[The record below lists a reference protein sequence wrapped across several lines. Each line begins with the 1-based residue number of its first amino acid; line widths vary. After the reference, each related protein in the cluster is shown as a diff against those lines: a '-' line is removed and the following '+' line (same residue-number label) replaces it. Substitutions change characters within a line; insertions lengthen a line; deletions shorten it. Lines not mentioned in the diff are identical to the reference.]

1 MKTLS
6 HIRVLILCVLLSST
20 FSLSAKTIYVDGFAN
35 GGDGSSWDKAF
46 TTITAALDAATS
58 GDEIWVASDTY
69 MGQYIMKSGVN
80 VYGGFDTSETSRD
93 QRDFVKNRTILK
105 NTNALVLKNQ
115 SGLTEDASFDGFDI
129 RDVRNTGETT
139 TANGGAGYLSA
150 KMNLRNCRILNNISV
165 KGTGG
170 GISMDAGAT
179 IENCIFA
186 GNSSQST
193 GGAINM
199 NKGGVVKNCIF
210 INNFTRGNSG
220 GGIAAS
226 TSADGLVYPTIEN
239 CLFAHNEAYN
249 NGGAIWSQGAYIN
262 NCTMVNNKSVR
273 PADNQTGGT
282 GNGGAVLLDG
292 ITKDEVLLRKS
303 EMYNCILW
311 GNDAIKE
318 DADKKQLYIT
328 RFVKDGEVDHYKAAI
343 ANCAIQNLDA
353 IKEYPLTVLALPSLV
368 ALDATNNEIK
378 FASPN
383 TTVGVISPF
392 DATSLGT
399 SFDYSTYTADWSIG
413 AESAAVNKGDN
424 SKVQSTVDL
433 NGTTRIMG
441 DAVDLGAYEAKG
453 IVSITENPS
462 DIEIQPFYVSPDRN
476 TLFLTT
482 IDDVNVEIYS
492 ISGASVISKNCNGSL
507 DISNLTHGTYI
518 VKTGDKTGKI
528 IK

>member
-20 FSLSAKTIYVDGFAN
+20 FSLSAKTIFVDGFAN
-35 GGDGSSWDKAF
+35 GGDGTSWDKAYSS
-46 TTITAALDAATS
+46 ITAALEAATS

-69 MGQYIMKSGVN
+69 IGQYIMKAGVN

-105 NTNALVLKNQ
+105 NTNALILKNQ

-129 RDVRNTGETT
+129 RDARNTGETT
-139 TANGGAGYLSA
+139 TANGGAAYLSA
-150 KMNLRNCRILNNISV
+150 KMHLRNCRILNNISV

-170 GISMDAGAT
+170 GIAMDAGAT
-179 IENCIFA
+179 VENCIFA

-226 TSADGLVYPTIEN
+226 SSADGAVYPIIEN

-273 PADNQTGGT
+273 PIENQTGST

-292 ITKDEVLLRKS
+292 ITKDEVLLRKT

-318 DADKKQLYIT
+318 DADKKQIYIT
-328 RFVKDGEVDHYKAAI
+328 RFVKDGEVNHYKAVI
-343 ANCAIQNLDA
+343 ANCAIHGLDA
-353 IKEYPLTVLALPSLV
+353 IKEYPLAVLALPSLI
-368 ALDATNNEIK
+368 ALDGTNSEIK
-378 FASPN
+378 FTTPN
-383 TTVGVISPF
+383 TTVGVMSPF
-392 DATSLGT
+392 DGTSFGT
-399 SFDYSTYTADWSIG
+399 SFDYSTYVADWSLNYG
-413 AESAAVNKGDN
+413 SVVANKGDN

-433 NGTTRIMG
+433 AGATRIA
-441 DAVDLGAYEAKG
+441 DAAVDLGAYETKG
-453 IVSITENPS
+453 SVSIANDLADSSVPA
-462 DIEIQPFYVSPDRN
+462 FYISPDRN
-476 TLFLTT
+476 TLFLTA
-482 IDDVNVEIYS
+482 IDSVYVEIYS
-492 ISGASVISKNCNGSL
+492 INGKLLIAKSYNGSV
-507 DISNLTHGTYI
+507 DISNLTSATYI
-518 VKTGDKTGKI
+518 VKTGSKVDKI
-528 IK
+528 IR